1 MLLRKTAWSWKSG
14 LAVISFVLMLSV
26 SGCSDA
32 PPEEDTVSETVIDIQ
47 AIPEDSKEN
56 AEEIINICIDLY
68 KKAAEE
74 NRIADLETIRS
85 IVNCLGE
92 NGYPAVDSRNQINM
106 TDPEKVVEFCEKVD
120 AQEEAEITILE
131 VSYLGGFV
139 KYDLHTKDG
148 NVDVVRSYYKYENGD
163 IQREVTGN
171 YQAEYW
177 NYTEEGYL
185 MFSGVWFS
193 EELYVLT
200 LSGAEEHTALRVQP
214 LDETYRELSRKYL
227 LPIGFEQNNMFIVDW
242 NEDDFGELNFYD
254 MFDLLYP
261 KVYGTNIPY
270 VADDN
275 LGVGAVYQIPKDDF
289 ERVILPYFDIDSE
302 TLQSKT
308 IYNAEDKT
316 YEYKPRGFE
325 EVEYP
330 EYPYSEVIGFTE
342 NGDGTLT
349 LTANVVFPY
358 VGDSKVYAHEVV
370 VRPLEN
376 GGVQYVSNRI
386 IPSEDNCEETWHTPR
401 LTAKEWDEIYG
412 GK

>member
-1 MLLRKTAWSWKSG
+1 MSLKRTVQYWRIGFIA
-14 LAVISFVLMLSV
+14 ISIMILLSV
-26 SGCSDA
+26 SGCSDTHL
-32 PPEEDTVSETVIDIQ
+32 EDEQVVESEIAVQDQ
-47 AIPEDSKEN
+47 QQNVKDNED
-56 AEEIINICIDLY
+56 EIIEICSQLY
-68 KKAAEE
+68 KKASEE
-74 NRIADLETIRS
+74 NKIADLEMIRI
-85 IVNCLGE
+85 IVNQFGE
-92 NGYPAVDSRNQINM
+92 NGYPAVDSRNQIDM
-106 TDPEKVVEFCEKVD
+106 TEAEQVEWFCEMVD
-120 AQEEAEITILE
+120 TQEEAEITIIE
-131 VSYLGGFV
+131 VSYLGGFI
-139 KYDLHTKDG
+139 KYDLETKDG
-148 NVDVVRSYYKYENGD
+148 NVDVVRSYYKYENGNMK
-163 IQREVTGN
+163 REVTGS

-177 NYTEEGYL
+177 NYTEDGYL

-242 NEDDFGELNFYD
+242 SEDDFGELNFYD

>member
-1 MLLRKTAWSWKSG
+1 MVG
-14 LAVISFVLMLSV
+14 LCAVMVFVIFNVV
-26 SGCSDA
+26 S
-32 PPEEDTVSETVIDIQ
+32 
-47 AIPEDSKEN
+47 
-56 AEEIINICIDLY
+56 
-68 KKAAEE
+68 
-74 NRIADLETIRS
+74 R
-85 IVNCLGE
+85 
-92 NGYPAVDSRNQINM
+92 
-106 TDPEKVVEFCEKVD
+106 
-120 AQEEAEITILE
+120 
-131 VSYLGGFV
+131 
-139 KYDLHTKDG
+139 TKDDMIVYMPLI
-148 NVDVVRSYYKYENGD
+148 N
-163 IQREVTGN
+163 
-171 YQAEYW
+171 
-177 NYTEEGYL
+177 

-242 NEDDFGELNFYD
+242 SEDDFGELNFYD

-376 GGVQYVSNRI
+376 GEVQYVSNRI